1 MIKLENISKEF
12 NGEIVLKNINLEIK
26 KGEFFVL
33 AGTSGSGKTTLLK
46 MINCLIKPTEG
57 NIEIDKRNIKD
68 YPLREL
74 RLGIGYVLQQIAL
87 FPNMT
92 VRENIELIPEMKKWD
107 KKRRTEKAK
116 YLLNKIGLDSEKYL
130 DRCPN
135 ELSGGEQQRVGIL
148 RAIITEPKIL
158 LMDEPFSA
166 LDPISRT
173 QLQNLIKEIH
183 RELKI
188 TVVFVTHDMKE
199 AMYLGDRICILS
211 KGEIV
216 QVDSPENIKNN
227 PKNEFVKNFFQMRGG
242 AENE

>member
-1 MIKLENISKEF
+1 MIKLKNISKEF
-12 NGEIVLKNINLEIK
+12 NGEQVLKNINLEIK

-46 MINCLIKPTEG
+46 MINYLLSPTKG
-57 NIEIDKRNIKD
+57 SIEIDKKDIKD

-74 RLGIGYVLQQIAL
+74 RLDIGYVLQQIAL
-87 FPNMT
+87 FPNMS

-107 KKRRTEKAK
+107 KKRRAKKAR
-116 YLLNKIGLDSEKYL
+116 YLLNKIGLDSDKYL
-130 DRCPN
+130 DRFPS

-166 LDPISRT
+166 LDPISRA
-173 QLQNLIKEIH
+173 QLQNLIKELH
-183 RELKI
+183 KELKI

-211 KGEIV
+211 KGEVI

-227 PKNEFVKNFFQMRGG
+227 PKNQFVKNFFQIGEE
-242 AENE
+242 A